1 MKAEIIPALFTKNLK
16 AVPPKKP
23 DRHLKKL
30 TKLSPGAAYLYKN
43 VLLKKLAG
51 KPVNTV
57 EIDLSAFELCDIE
70 TVCDYYENHISP
82 DRRENKPLIDLY
94 TAIKNSPAKTKPVEF
109 L

>member
-1 MKAEIIPALFTKNLK
+1 MKNLK

-70 TVCDYYENHISP
+70 TVCDYYESQISP

-94 TAIKNSPAKTKPVEF
+94 ETVKNAPAKARPVEF

>member
-1 MKAEIIPALFTKNLK
+1 MKNLK

-30 TKLSPGAAYLYKN
+30 TKISPGAGYLYKY
-43 VLLKKLAG
+43 VLLPKLAG
-51 KPVNTV
+51 RTVNTG
-57 EIDLSAFELCDIE
+57 EIDLSAFELRDIE
-70 TVCDYYENHISP
+70 TVCDYYENHILP

>member
-1 MKAEIIPALFTKNLK
+1 MKNLK

-23 DRHLKKL
+23 DKHFKKL
-30 TKLSPGAAYLYKN
+30 TKISPGAAYLYKN

-51 KPVNTV
+51 KPVNTGKL
-57 EIDLSAFELCDIE
+57 DLSAFGLRDIE
-70 TVCDYYENHISP
+70 TVCNYYENHISP

-94 TAIKNSPAKTKPVEF
+94 ETVKNAPAKARPAEF

>member
-1 MKAEIIPALFTKNLK
+1 MKNLK

-30 TKLSPGAAYLYKN
+30 TKISPGAAYLYKN
-43 VLLKKLAG
+43 VLFNKLAG
-51 KPVNTV
+51 KPVNTG
-57 EIDLSAFELCDIE
+57 EIDLSAFELRDIE

-82 DRRENKPLIDLY
+82 GRRENKPLVDLY
-94 TAIKNSPAKTKPVEF
+94 ETVKNSPGKTRPVEF